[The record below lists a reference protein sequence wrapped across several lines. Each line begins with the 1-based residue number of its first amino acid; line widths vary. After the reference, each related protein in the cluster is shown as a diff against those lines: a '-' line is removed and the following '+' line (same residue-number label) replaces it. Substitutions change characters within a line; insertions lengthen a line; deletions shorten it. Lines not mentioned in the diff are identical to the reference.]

1 MTGPL
6 PSAQELAE
14 IQAQEV
20 EALSAILGDDFKVV
34 PVASAWKNV
43 QGAQDLAISLKIEDD
58 AGNSKSALCLRI
70 HLPRT
75 YPFAP
80 PSISF
85 ENQKRSGIPN
95 ANINE
100 LSRLLQQEANA
111 HLGTEMVWD
120 LVSVAQEFIAQYQRT
135 KSLKQAEPQISLEE
149 EQRHRVKEAEQIE
162 LEREEA
168 KRAEAARAEAARAEQ
183 LSRDIELT
191 TAKHAEALREEKR
204 RVRLENKPTVMEPF
218 PQASEPKALDDG
230 RVITFLDPI
239 EEGGRA
245 WSAIRLGP
253 VLDYGPLSTVSMAEP
268 VQQDP
273 SASSDVSS
281 AQNPSWVVEQYHIQ
295 TEYYRSSS
303 GRKKLE
309 EIEAEFDKLRRAHD
323 FNLVNVQA
331 SSLSR
336 VTADDKQTWR
346 LNVVLER
353 NMGPTV
359 AEVLEQAETLPWTRV
374 QTYLLGLLGGL
385 DALHNKGLVHRSIQ
399 PGNIQICP
407 GAQGPRIAKLRKCSY
422 YRRLHDLH
430 RLHPFVSDLEVEE
443 QSIPKAWQA
452 PEAADAPKVYTK
464 KRDVW
469 DLACCTVQML
479 YGLDALQSFKSPEF
493 FLQDND
499 EGLHPVAREL
509 LSYMLDRSPR
519 RRPSAESALNRLNEL
534 IAQEKENELPDQMS
548 GHRPSRLA
556 LPQPLQRNRSDSE
569 IQVKGQPLTPIPFS
583 RPGSFWQLGQASQ
596 QEPANYSRYRADFEE
611 VKFLGKGAYGSV
623 VKARNKL
630 DGNLYAIKRIK
641 LSSSAENDERTLRE
655 ITALSRLSHAHI
667 VRYVTCWIESEFP
680 HAPAT
685 NHATLSEVTRSQT
698 TQSQSLHDASDLN
711 FGFNDDDFLSRGHD
725 AFSASYPDIQ
735 FRRDSESE
743 DESDSEDDDSDTDSS
758 EDSDR
763 SDENANRAQ
772 SLSLSEAQTTSTPS
786 PTRWLHI
793 QMELVDSGTLREA
806 IDNGLGIEDS
816 WRFFRQLL
824 EALAH
829 INSLGIVHRDI
840 KPANI
845 MVTPS
850 GDVKLGDFGLAT
862 TSPQQFDQNEGG
874 TTDIMDSTD
883 LTSDIV
889 GTNLYIAPEILRGLG
904 RRRGDKV
911 DMYSLGIVFFEM
923 LASQRVYTTGM
934 ERVAVLK
941 ELRLEQINFPAAWP
955 GDELS
960 AQTTILRLL
969 LNHNEDQRPTPVAL
983 LKSELLPPKL
993 EDDYI
998 EECLRLMSNPTSAYH
1013 HRLLDALFTEVSN
1026 DEVREFTFDVG
1037 AEGESHQPHLDV
1049 IMERLQTLFKR
1060 HGAVPLR
1067 TPLLMPPNDMYGP
1080 DRKPVQLL
1088 DKTGKLVQLPY
1099 DHLIAFARVCARSFN
1114 KRFKRYEMGP
1124 VFRENVIAG
1133 SQPRSLLEVDFDIIS
1148 PEMTRLAEAEV
1159 LLLLEEIIDD
1169 VPGLSTEEWV
1179 FHINHGEVLDILLDR
1194 VSDKHRPALL
1204 AAVAGLGSKRTNAS
1218 ARRKLAQLPLAR
1230 SVLDEI
1236 EAASMPGE
1244 LKAVQQRLERL
1255 IPVDHRPKLAV
1266 AFQEM
1271 DEVIRLARQFGV
1283 QRPLLVAPMM
1293 VQGSSFYRGEVFFSV
1308 LRADKRK
1315 DVLAIGGRYDWLIKH
1330 FANPASNS
1338 VPPHGVGVQIS
1349 AGQIAAAL
1357 SRYQDRNVSKFISRA
1372 VEEERSFG
1380 QWTPRRADVYVASG
1394 DNMRD
1399 ARIEVVRMLWAHGIC
1414 ADLAYD
1420 HVSGDSA
1427 EAIASACRSE
1437 GILFLV
1443 HMPHPNKLKVK
1454 NILRR
1459 TEQEVPRTELC
1470 SWLATEIARQRAI
1483 DSVHGGHNHASTI
1496 APTVMGLTPNEAIA
1510 ATFSGSGLPPV
1521 NSGSIGAA
1529 PVTTAGVSSHMTSSA
1544 GQGFDFQIILP
1555 DREKRGG
1562 QNRDKGDK
1570 DRERKLRS
1578 SSKQALQD
1586 KAAREAARM
1595 GEELLYGS
1603 TAVLVVDMSWPTLQ
1617 RFGSACQQSEDRVF
1631 WDLMA
1636 GVAEDKDYLRKIRRA
1651 VVELVVKPGQ
1661 VRLLY
1666 SSRVDRGVILS

>member
-1 MTGPL
+1 MTVPL
-6 PSAQELAE
+6 PSAQELAD

-43 QGAQDLAISLKIEDD
+43 QGAHDLSISLRIEEDD
-58 AGNSKSALCLRI
+58 VVANSKATLRLRI
-70 HLPRT
+70 HLPKT
-75 YPFAP
+75 YPFAV

-85 ENQKRSGIPN
+85 ENQKESGIPA

-100 LSRLLQQEANA
+100 LIRLLQKEANG
-111 HLGTEMVWD
+111 HVGSEMIWD
-120 LVSVAQEFIAQYQRT
+120 LVSLAQEFIAQHQRT
-135 KSLKQAEPQISLEE
+135 KVLKQAEPQVSLEE
-149 EQRHRVKEAEQIE
+149 EQRQRRREAEQIE

-168 KRAEAARAEAARAEQ
+168 KKAAAARAEAVRAEQ
-183 LSRDIELT
+183 LSRDIEIT
-191 TAKHAEALREEKR
+191 TARHAEALREEKR
-204 RVRLENKPTVMEPF
+204 RVRLENQPAVGETFTRMP
-218 PQASEPKALDDG
+218 ASAAFDDG
-230 RVITFLDPI
+230 KVITFLDPI

-253 VLDYGPLSTVSMAEP
+253 VLDHGVLCTTSIAEP
-268 VQQDP
+268 AQKDP
-273 SASSDVSS
+273 SASADASS
-281 AQNPSWVVEQYHIQ
+281 ALNPSWMVEQYHIK

-303 GRKKLE
+303 GRKRVE
-309 EIEAEFDKLRRAHD
+309 EVEGEIDKLRRVHD
-323 FNLVNVQA
+323 LNLINVQA

-336 VTADDKQTWR
+336 VTANDEQTWR

-353 NMGPTV
+353 SMGPTV
-359 AEVLEQAETLPWTRV
+359 ADILEQAETLPWARV
-374 QTYLLGLLGGL
+374 QTYLLGVLGGL
-385 DALHNKGLVHRSIQ
+385 DALHNKGLVHRNID
-399 PGNIQICP
+399 PDHIQICP
-407 GAQGPRIAKLRKCSY
+407 GAQGPRIAKLRRCSY
-422 YRRLHDLH
+422 FRRLQDLH
-430 RLHPFVSDLEVEE
+430 RTHPLVSDLEIQER
-443 QSIPKAWQA
+443 SIPQPWQA
-452 PEAADAPKVYTK
+452 PEVADAPRVYTK

-479 YGLDALQSFKSPEF
+479 HGLDALQNYKDPETF
-493 FLQDND
+493 FHENTDY
-499 EGLHPVAREL
+499 LHPVAREL
-509 LSYMLDRSPR
+509 LTYMLDRSPR
-519 RRPSAESALNRLNEL
+519 RRPSAESVLNRLNEL
-534 IAQEKENELPDQMS
+534 IAQEKEAESSDPK
-548 GHRPSRLA
+548 HRPSRLA
-556 LPQPLQRNRSDSE
+556 LQQPPQRNRSASDV
-569 IQVKGQPLTPIPFS
+569 QVKGQPPTPTPFS
-583 RPGSFWQLGQASQ
+583 RPGSFWQLGQAAQ
-596 QEPANYSRYRADFEE
+596 QEPAGYSRYRADFEE

-623 VKARNKL
+623 VKAKNRL
-630 DGNLYAIKRIK
+630 DGNMYAIKRIK
-641 LSSSAENDERTLRE
+641 LSSSPENDERTLRE
-655 ITALSRLSHAHI
+655 ITALSRLSHVHI
-667 VRYVTCWIESEFP
+667 VRYVTCWIESELP
-680 HAPAT
+680 HASAAT
-685 NHATLSEVTRSQT
+685 AALSEMTGSQI
-698 TQSQSLHDASDLN
+698 TQSQSLHDASELN

-735 FRRDSESE
+735 FRRDSGSE
-743 DESDSEDDDSDTDSS
+743 DESDSEDSDSECSTESGRS
-758 EDSDR
+758 EEVGSKV
-763 SDENANRAQ
+763 Q
-772 SLSLSEAQTTSTPS
+772 SMSLSETQPPPIPS

-793 QMELVDSGTLREA
+793 QMELVDSGTLKEA
-806 IDNGLGIEDS
+806 IDKGLEIEDA

-862 TSPQQFDQNEGG
+862 TSPQQFDQNEGA
-874 TTDIMDSTD
+874 TDIMDSTD

-941 ELRLEQINFPAAWP
+941 DLRLEQIKFPASWP
-955 GDELS
+955 GDEL
-960 AQTTILRLL
+960 AVQTTILRSL

-1037 AEGESHQPHLDV
+1037 AEGESHQPHLNV
-1049 IMERLQTLFKR
+1049 IMDMLQGLFKR

-1067 TPLLMPPNDMYGP
+1067 TPLLMPPNDIYGP

-1099 DHLIAFARVCARSFN
+1099 DHLIAFARACSRSLN

-1179 FHINHGEVLDILLDR
+1179 FHLNHGEVLEILLDR

-1218 ARRKLAQLPLAR
+1218 ARKKLAQLPLAR

-1255 IPVDHRPKLAV
+1255 IPVDHRPKLAL
-1266 AFQEM
+1266 AFEEL

-1283 QRPLLVAPMM
+1283 QRPLLIAPMM

-1315 DVLAIGGRYDWLIKH
+1315 DVLAIGGRYDWLIKK
-1330 FANPASNS
+1330 FANPASSS

-1357 SRYQDRNVSKFISRA
+1357 SRYQDRNVSKFVSRV

-1420 HVSGDSA
+1420 HVSPDSA
-1427 EAIASACRSE
+1427 EAIAATCRSE

-1443 HMPHPNKLKVK
+1443 HMPHPSKLKVK

-1459 TEQEVPRTELC
+1459 TEQEVSRHELC

-1483 DSVHGGHNHASTI
+1483 DVVHGGHNHAG
-1496 APTVMGLTPNEAIA
+1496 TVTPAVAGLTPNE
-1510 ATFSGSGLPPV
+1510 TTPVSFPGSG
-1521 NSGSIGAA
+1521 I
-1529 PVTTAGVSSHMTSSA
+1529 
-1544 GQGFDFQIILP
+1544 
-1555 DREKRGG
+1555 
-1562 QNRDKGDK
+1562 
-1570 DRERKLRS
+1570 
-1578 SSKQALQD
+1578 
-1586 KAAREAARM
+1586 
-1595 GEELLYGS
+1595 
-1603 TAVLVVDMSWPTLQ
+1603 
-1617 RFGSACQQSEDRVF
+1617 
-1631 WDLMA
+1631 
-1636 GVAEDKDYLRKIRRA
+1636 
-1651 VVELVVKPGQ
+1651 
-1661 VRLLY
+1661 
-1666 SSRVDRGVILS
+1666 